1 MGLTFVELTVS
12 PLNDPK
18 RTVTEQFSVDSG
30 ASHTVLPER
39 IWKSLRLESAGVRL
53 ADGRITSRPV
63 GFAMI
68 NFNGHSTPT
77 RVLLGEPDDSLLLGV
92 IALEEMGLPFD
103 PLKRT
108 LSSHGN
114 PHVGRALPA
123 SQRGRVAAG
132 TARPTKLRGD

>member
-18 RTVTEQFSVDSG
+18 NAVTDQFLVDSG

-39 IWKSLRLESAGVRL
+39 IWKSLGLEAVDTDRVRL
-53 ADGRITSRPV
+53 ADGRVTTRPV

-68 NFNGHSTPT
+68 RLDGHSTPT
-77 RVLLGEPDDSLLLGV
+77 RVLLGEADDSLLLGV
-92 IALEEMGLPFD
+92 VALEEMGLLFD

-108 LSSHGN
+108 LSAMEI
-114 PHVGRALPA
+114 RM
-123 SQRGRVAAG
+123 
-132 TARPTKLRGD
+132 